1 MSRRKMIDKVYK
13 FVIEND
19 YDLGMTAVRNL
30 DFRIVCQIL
39 KIKTAVEIGT
49 FHGATAAY
57 ISQFANKVH
66 TFDIRNLY
74 DRHTWEKLGLAKRIE
89 FHLVKDRTEI
99 AEILKD
105 IEFDFAFIDDDHSE
119 KVKDSF
125 DLVKRSGRV
134 LFHDIEHPKFPEV
147 SKFIDKIGARRL
159 DRNGYWMEG
168 I

>member
-1 MSRRKMIDKVYK
+1 MDKVYK

-30 DFRIVCQIL
+30 DFRVVCQTLRIG
-39 KIKTAVEIGT
+39 TAVEIGT

-57 ISQFANKVH
+57 MAQFAKHVH

-74 DRHTWEKLGLAKRIE
+74 DLATWDKLGFADKIT
-89 FHLVKDRTEI
+89 FHHVKDRDEI
-99 AEILKD
+99 KKILKN
-105 IEFDFAFIDDDHSE
+105 IKFDFAFIDDDHSE
-119 KVKDSF
+119 KVRDSF
-125 DLVKRSGRV
+125 ELVRKCGRV

-168 I
+168 M

>member
-1 MSRRKMIDKVYK
+1 MIDKVYK

-30 DFRIVCQIL
+30 DFRVTCQVL
-39 KIKTAVEIGT
+39 KLGTVVEIGT

-57 ISQFANKVH
+57 MAQFANKVY

-74 DRHTWEKLGLAKRIE
+74 DRHTWEKLGLAKKIE
-89 FHLVKDRTEI
+89 FHLIKDRGEI
-99 AEILKD
+99 AEILKG
-105 IEFDFAFIDDDHSE
+105 IKFDFAFIDDDHTE
-119 KVKDSF
+119 AVKDSF
-125 DLVKRSGRV
+125 ELVKRCRRV

-147 SKFIDKIGARRL
+147 SKFIDEIGARRL